1 MNIVFVWAGGTGMS
15 GLALMLFDLWYHN
28 IVAIDAV
35 ESSLMTKIKEKGI
48 KTYIGH
54 GKYTVQKDDFVI
66 YSDIPAIVAG
76 PEISTSREYQKTP
89 TKKYFHICLSY
100 NQFIAEISKRF
111 ITIAVAWSNGK
122 TSTTGMLIYSLSNLS
137 WQTSPSLGDEAI
149 HIQWNSQDMDR
160 HAHAS
165 LAMTVEFWLWIV
177 GWLMPDF
184 DQHWYAINT
193 SIQSD
198 IKHLFDHIFN
208 QKHQLNY
215 DLLKKYI
222 FVIEACEYKEH
233 FLLYDNDYI
242 LVTNI
247 ERDHTDYFTTYESY
261 TEVFLKCINKTKR
274 KAILTQSAYD
284 TLEQAYTTD
293 TTQAGQVRSQIKE
306 TKISISSDYEFTN
319 PTLIGKYYESN
330 ADMIVQLLQ
339 ELELPTHQLANSL
352 THRKGMWRR
361 MEYIWNTING
371 AMIYSDYSHHAPAII
386 GNIEAITTHFPDKK
400 IIIIFQPH
408 QAQRILVGRDD
419 FATALQ
425 NVDELFIYKLYT
437 AREDFFELQQK
448 YDTLESIS
456 SFEELGKVFAKSI
469 WWTYITEAPVLYQK
483 IQWYNDNTIIV
494 YFSAGDLDQIIRSY
508 ITK

>member
-35 ESSLMTKIKEKGI
+35 ESFLMKKIKDKGI

-54 GKYTVQKDDFVI
+54 GKYMIQKDDFVI

-111 ITIAVAWSNGK
+111 ITISVAWSNGK
-122 TSTTGMLIYSLSNLS
+122 TSTTGMLIYTLCHSGLDPESLSIDKVKDPKS
-137 WQTSPSLGDEAI
+137 SSGWQKLP
-149 HIQWNSQDMDR
+149 M
-160 HAHAS
+160 
-165 LAMTVEFWLWIV
+165 FWLWIV

-193 SIQSD
+193 FIQSD

-274 KAILTQSAYD
+274 KAILTQAAYD
-284 TLEQAYTTD
+284 TLEQAYTTDD

-306 TKISISSDYEFTN
+306 TKISISSDYAFTN
-319 PTLIGKYYESN
+319 PTLIGKYYKSN
-330 ADMIVQLLQ
+330 AGMIVQLLQ
-339 ELELPTHQLANSL
+339 ELELPTRQLANSL

-371 AMIYSDYSHHAPAII
+371 AMIYSDYSHHAPAIT

-400 IIIIFQPH
+400 IVIIFQPH

-456 SFEELGKVFAKSI
+456 SFEELGKVFAESI
-469 WWTYITEAPVLYQK
+469 WWTYITEAPLLYQK

>member
-1 MNIVFVWAGGTGMS
+1 
-15 GLALMLFDLWYHN
+15 
-28 IVAIDAV
+28 
-35 ESSLMTKIKEKGI
+35 
-48 KTYIGH
+48 
-54 GKYTVQKDDFVI
+54 
-66 YSDIPAIVAG
+66 
-76 PEISTSREYQKTP
+76 
-89 TKKYFHICLSY
+89 
-100 NQFIAEISKRF
+100 
-111 ITIAVAWSNGK
+111 
-122 TSTTGMLIYSLSNLS
+122 
-137 WQTSPSLGDEAI
+137 
-149 HIQWNSQDMDR
+149 
-160 HAHAS
+160 
-165 LAMTVEFWLWIV
+165 
-177 GWLMPDF
+177 MPDF

-306 TKISISSDYEFTN
+306 TKISITSDYEFTN

-371 AMIYSDYSHHAPAII
+371 AMIYSDYSHHAPAIA
-386 GNIEAITTHFPDKK
+386 GNIEAIATHFPDKK

-437 AREDFFELQQK
+437 AREDFLELQQK

>member
-35 ESSLMTKIKEKGI
+35 ESLLMTKIKEKWI
-48 KTYIGH
+48 KTFIWH
-54 GKYTVQKDDFVI
+54 GKYAVQKDDFVI
-66 YSDIPAIVAG
+66 YSDIPAIVDG

-111 ITIAVAWSNGK
+111 ITISVAGSNGK
-122 TSTTGMLIYSLSNLS
+122 TSTTGMLIYTLCHSGLDPESLSIDKIKDPES
-137 WQTSPSLGDEAI
+137 SSGWQKLPT
-149 HIQWNSQDMDR
+149 
-160 HAHAS
+160 
-165 LAMTVEFWLWIV
+165 FWLWIV

-193 SIQSD
+193 FIQSD
-198 IKHLFDHIFN
+198 IRHLFDHIFS

-247 ERDHTDYFTTYESY
+247 ERDHTDYFTTYEHY

-274 KAILTQSAYD
+274 KVILTPSAYA
-284 TLEQAYTTD
+284 TLEQSYATD
-293 TTQAGQVRSQIKE
+293 TTQAGQVRSQIKD
-306 TKISISSDYEFTN
+306 TKISISLDYAFTN

-330 ADMIVQLLQ
+330 AGMIEKLLQ
-339 ELELPTHQLANSL
+339 ELWYHDTMKLWKLLA
-352 THRKGMWRR
+352 HRKGMWRR
-361 MEYIWNTING
+361 MEYIWQNNNW
-371 AMIYSDYSHHAPAII
+371 ASIYSDYSHHAPAIA

-400 IIIIFQPH
+400 IVVIFQPH
-408 QAQRILVGRDD
+408 QAQRVLVGRDD

-425 NVDELFIYKLYT
+425 NVDELIIYKLYT

-448 YDTLESIS
+448 YNTLESIS
-456 SFEELGKVFAKSI
+456 SFEELGKIFAESV
-469 WWTYITEAPVLYQK
+469 WWCYITEAPLLYEQ
-483 IQWYNDNTIIV
+483 IEWYDNNTIIV
-494 YFSAGDLDQIIRSY
+494 YFSAGDLDQMIRFHII
-508 ITK
+508 K